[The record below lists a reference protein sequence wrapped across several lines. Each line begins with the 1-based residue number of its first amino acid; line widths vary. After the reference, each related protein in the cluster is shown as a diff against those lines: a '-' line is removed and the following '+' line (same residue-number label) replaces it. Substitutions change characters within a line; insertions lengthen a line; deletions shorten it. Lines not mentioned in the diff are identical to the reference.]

1 MIVKAI
7 IINIEKINNVNMVS
21 VLFCEKE
28 DDNSDFQYTL
38 QIVTEDSVIDALK
51 AGRVTLDNAKVDGG
65 KLKGITG
72 DLKRFAG
79 EHKPVVILAEMHQE
93 KQGLIGY
100 RVSLSNGTVRRVKLK
115 EMLAY
120 AKRKTDANQIPF
132 QNGIYVRETDEKK
145 EFIKAYK
152 SSGFDVDVITARKNK
167 HAAPANINMKSNEKA
182 ISKLDELFTKEQQAE
197 LRKGKLAGVD
207 IRIYGNNKLSAEQ
220 MAVIRQG
227 LEERLPMKLV
237 ADPEY
242 SVQSMKMYMA
252 DMKYGYDVTGYLNP
266 KYTAEQIMEVSIG
279 ITEGVDVSKYADP
292 SNTPERM
299 AETRLRLE
307 HDIWKEEHALPNGK
321 WI

>member
-132 QNGIYVRETDEKK
+132 QNGIYVRETGEKK
-145 EFIKAYK
+145 E
-152 SSGFDVDVITARKNK
+152 DVFLFPDKQEKRQAQKKKPVSDENKPRSFQSCVRK
-167 HAAPANINMKSNEKA
+167 
-182 ISKLDELFTKEQQAE
+182 QAE
-197 LRKGKLAGVD
+197 GKPQNKGEK
-207 IRIYGNNKLSAEQ
+207 KSQ
-220 MAVIRQG
+220 
-227 LEERLPMKLV
+227 K
-237 ADPEY
+237 
-242 SVQSMKMYMA
+242 
-252 DMKYGYDVTGYLNP
+252 
-266 KYTAEQIMEVSIG
+266 
-279 ITEGVDVSKYADP
+279 ITIPA
-292 SNTPERM
+292 
-299 AETRLRLE
+299 
-307 HDIWKEEHALPNGK
+307 
-321 WI
+321 